1 MQMTLT
7 LDACDRCGQPI
18 RPGEPV
24 RQTAAVD
31 IVGGRA
37 VASAVRT
44 AHLAGRCDEDASAA
58 TSARRP
64 ARNAA

>member
-1 MQMTLT
+1 MQITMT

-31 IVGGRA
+31 IIGGRA

-44 AHLAGRCDEDASAA
+44 AHLAGHCDVDAGAGDA
-58 TSARRP
+58 ARRP
-64 ARNAA
+64 ARHAA

>member
-1 MQMTLT
+1 MQITMT

-31 IVGGRA
+31 ISGGRA
-37 VASAVRT
+37 VASPVT
-44 AHLAGRCDEDASAA
+44 TTHLAGRCDDAASAA
-58 TSARRP
+58 DAARRP
-64 ARNAA
+64 VRNAA

>member
-1 MQMTLT
+1 MQMPMT

-37 VASAVRT
+37 VASAVTT
-44 AHLAGRCDEDASAA
+44 AHLEGRCADDARAA
-58 TSARRP
+58 DAARRQAP
-64 ARNAA
+64 KAA

>member
-1 MQMTLT
+1 MMQMTMT
-7 LDACDRCGQPI
+7 LESCRRCGQPI

-31 IVGGRA
+31 FIGGRA
-37 VASAVRT
+37 VASPVTT
-44 AHLAGRCDEDASAA
+44 AHLAGRCAADA
-58 TSARRP
+58 ARRP

>member
-1 MQMTLT
+1 MQMPMT

-18 RPGEPV
+18 RLGEPV

-37 VASAVRT
+37 VASPVTTTHLTGRCAGDARAASAVRRQT
-44 AHLAGRCDEDASAA
+44 
-58 TSARRP
+58 P
-64 ARNAA
+64 NAA